1 MAERKITDASI
12 IDTLNDGD
20 SIFINQDN
28 ALKQIEV
35 ADIVVEQDTS
45 GNWTYRKYAN
55 GTFDAWLK
63 QSLPTISSS
72 SWTASGNMYYGEVIT
87 TAFPFTVVANSAVA
101 SISMNHQCMAS
112 NVVIGTST
120 INFRPMRGA
129 ASTLDAAIFYMTLHG
144 RWK

>member
-12 IDTLNDGD
+12 VDTLNDGD
-20 SIFINQDN
+20 SVFINQDN
-28 ALKQIEV
+28 ALKQIEI
-35 ADIVVEQDTS
+35 ADIVVEQGTIN
-45 GNWTYRKYAN
+45 NWTYRKYAS
-55 GTFDAWLK
+55 GTFDAWIK

-72 SWTASGNMYYGEVIT
+72 SWTASGGMYYGAVIT
-87 TAFPFTVVANSAVA
+87 TTFPFTVMADSGVA

-112 NVVIGTST
+112 NVVVGTGS

-129 ASTLDAAIFYMTLHG
+129 ASTLEAAIFYMTLHG